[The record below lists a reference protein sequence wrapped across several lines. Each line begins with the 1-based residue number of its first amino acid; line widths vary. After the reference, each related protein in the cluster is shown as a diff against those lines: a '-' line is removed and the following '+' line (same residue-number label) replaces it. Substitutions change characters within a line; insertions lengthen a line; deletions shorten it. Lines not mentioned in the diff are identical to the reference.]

1 MGTQRLVPTNFWY
14 LDKLD
19 LFQSWMGGLG
29 MDGQSSYWTAKSS
42 FLFLTSDQHG
52 SENQITPRGWIFSTM
67 IFYNLKNSDQDL
79 FNEGS
84 NFILSSLELGH

>member
-14 LDKLD
+14 LDKLA

-42 FLFLTSDQHG
+42 FLFLTSDQHEG
-52 SENQITPRGWIFSTM
+52 G
-67 IFYNLKNSDQDL
+67 NLGTKL
-79 FNEGS
+79 HPGGEFFGA
-84 NFILSSLELGH
+84 